1 MKIANVT
8 FDYLF
13 AKKGLLK
20 RLAYLYGSIEP
31 DINVMTYLA
40 GHGDER
46 VRPYILKKLAS
57 LSEKMSWGLLEFYI
71 AGRASHYIVDSFTFP
86 HTKAFKGNIK
96 EHVKWEKKLASVL
109 LERDTFLIRSKIG
122 DTIDEIKKEYESE
135 NESIEN
141 DITYSLSALI
151 ILLSK
156 AYRVREFSPAF
167 QLS

>member
-1 MKIANVT
+1 MDKKSHLKIANVT

-57 LSEKMSWGLLEFYI
+57 LREYLF
-71 AGRASHYIVDSFTFP
+71 
-86 HTKAFKGNIK
+86 
-96 EHVKWEKKLASVL
+96 ASVFFVS
-109 LERDTFLIRSKIG
+109 T
-122 DTIDEIKKEYESE
+122 
-135 NESIEN
+135 
-141 DITYSLSALI
+141 DIFTPHV
-151 ILLSK
+151 ILLYYK
-156 AYRVREFSPAF
+156 NF
-167 QLS
+167 LSYNITSWIKF